1 MTTVETLI
9 IGAGQ
14 AGLALRPPPAGGGHD
29 HVVLERGGVG
39 ERWRSERWDS
49 LALLTPN
56 WANRL
61 PLDDEARDP
70 DAYMSRAE
78 FVATLKRYARSFG
91 APLRERT
98 TVTAVERE
106 ASGFRVRTD
115 RGDWRARAVVL
126 ATGDCAVPAVPW
138 FATSAPGR
146 VEQLHAARYRAPDRL
161 APGGVLV
168 V

>member
-61 PLDDEARDP
+61 PLDDEQRDP
-70 DAYMSRAE
+70 DAYMSGSEVVAALERSARA
-78 FVATLKRYARSFG
+78 FV
-91 APLRERT
+91 APLRGRT
-98 TVTAVERE
+98 PR
-106 ASGFRVRTD
+106 
-115 RGDWRARAVVL
+115 
-126 ATGDCAVPAVPW
+126 C
-138 FATSAPGR
+138 
-146 VEQLHAARYRAPDRL
+146 
-161 APGGVLV
+161 
-168 V
+168 